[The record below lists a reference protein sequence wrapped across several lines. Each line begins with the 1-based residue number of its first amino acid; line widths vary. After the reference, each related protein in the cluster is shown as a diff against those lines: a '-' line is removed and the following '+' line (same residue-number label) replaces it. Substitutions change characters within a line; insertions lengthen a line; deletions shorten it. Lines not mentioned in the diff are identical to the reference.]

1 MPLGAV
7 QSGGD
12 RRESPTSQTPRY
24 LERGRWAR
32 RGVVPHGPAAQTLTT
47 ASARGPRAL
56 PAPAATSPDDPPPPP
71 FQPRKGAEPH
81 RAPRRHPP
89 LPPQPWPVPAPTS
102 QAPFP
107 LPPRAEGRSDGKRG
121 AVGQEHDRGRA
132 RESRPAGR
140 RALPRLGGRGEAP
153 GDLAESRAKDKRRPA
168 GKTGPGPAA
177 TGRRAA
183 PPRSLRDA
191 PDAPDCA
198 VTTGDSP
205 GHRQRRR
212 CVAGGTSAPQPRG
225 TFCFQVTQGYRLLP
239 SCSTTIP
246 TCGSPCLLLNGRGS
260 MERAYWL
267 LPNYQWSTQKHT
279 ENFLLPCDTWPESF
293 MSLCY
298 VLHD

>member
-1 MPLGAV
+1 M
-7 QSGGD
+7 
-12 RRESPTSQTPRY
+12 
-24 LERGRWAR
+24 
-32 RGVVPHGPAAQTLTT
+32 PHGPAAQTLTT

-56 PAPAATSPDDPPPPP
+56 PARDAGPARPWPTAAWSPYSRRHQPRRPPHHHPH
-71 FQPRKGAEPH
+71 FPRKGAEPH

-177 TGRRAA
+177 TGRLAA

-225 TFCFQVTQGYRLLP
+225 
-239 SCSTTIP
+239 
-246 TCGSPCLLLNGRGS
+246 
-260 MERAYWL
+260 M
-267 LPNYQWSTQKHT
+267 
-279 ENFLLPCDTWPESF
+279 
-293 MSLCY
+293 
-298 VLHD
+298 